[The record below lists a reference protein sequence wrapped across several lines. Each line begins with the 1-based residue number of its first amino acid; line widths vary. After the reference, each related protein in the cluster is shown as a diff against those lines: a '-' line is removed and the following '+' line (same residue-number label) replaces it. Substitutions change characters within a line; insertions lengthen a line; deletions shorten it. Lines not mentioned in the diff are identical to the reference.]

1 MDELA
6 LHILD
11 IVENSTAAGAT
22 RISIAVEED
31 MKRNRLTIRIRD
43 NGRGMSRR
51 QIRKALDPFY
61 TTKKVRRV
69 GLGLSLLAQAAQAAG
84 GRMSILSRAGRG
96 TIVTARFVH
105 DHIDR
110 QPLGDMPL
118 TIVNILSG
126 LDEKTDLLYRHRKSG
141 KVFVFDTRDIKRGLP
156 EISLRDPAVLSI
168 LKKEIEKKLKK
179 IA

>member
-1 MDELA
+1 LDELA

-22 RISIAVEED
+22 RIAIDVEED
-31 MKRNRLTIRIRD
+31 MKRNLLVIRIRD

-51 QIRKALDPFY
+51 QIRMALDPFY

-69 GLGLSLLAQAAQAAG
+69 GLGLSMLAQAAHTAG
-84 GRMSILSRAGRG
+84 GRMSIASRTGRG

-110 QPLGDMPL
+110 QPLGDMAL

-126 LDEKTDLLYRHRKSG
+126 LDVKTDLTYRHRKGG
-141 KVFVFDTRDIKRGLP
+141 KVFLFKTRDIRKDMPDL
-156 EISLRDPAVLSI
+156 LLQDPAVLNL